1 MSHEAMTKAA
11 ELGNDYPIALVR
23 AVIAEN
29 APHVTPDD
37 RHALAAVIVVELRHA
52 GLLLS

>member
-1 MSHEAMTKAA
+1 MIHKPVTSA
-11 ELGNDYPIALVR
+11 EPSNEYPLALVR

-37 RHALAAVIVVELRHA
+37 RHALADVIVAELRHA